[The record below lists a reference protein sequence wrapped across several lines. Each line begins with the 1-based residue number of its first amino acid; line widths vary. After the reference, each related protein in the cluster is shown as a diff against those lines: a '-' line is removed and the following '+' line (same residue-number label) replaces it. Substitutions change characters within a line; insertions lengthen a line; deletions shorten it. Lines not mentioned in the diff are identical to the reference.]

1 MLKSSTF
8 RLKKYMLKSSTLS
21 LYCKL
26 RPMRFYGSQFAVQ
39 REQQKRCCSTTETL
53 NSWTK
58 ENCKEFN
65 VSLYGKRTYQRTFD
79 IETKNS
85 FIWKGP
91 NLRTPHP
98 IPKVQYLYRKLRV
111 YDELVTND
119 YLSTN
124 MSRNL
129 SSFNK
134 LFSFAVFLYRR
145 WANKLP
151 KFMFNIFSPK

>member
-8 RLKKYMLKSSTLS
+8 RLKKYMIKSSTFP

-91 NLRTPHP
+91 
-98 IPKVQYLYRKLRV
+98 KLRV

-134 LFSFAVFLYRR
+134 LFLFAVFLYRR

-151 KFMFNIFSPK
+151 KFMFNIFSTK